1 MSRAKRNPIRDKNLL
16 DWLEHKGVL
25 GKMGHHLRPVG
36 RLSEPEIDD
45 ILIRILTNERLVEDW
60 PEDTSHL
67 IVMQNVRDGGY
78 HLRDIL
84 GLKKEEKVELLIA
97 LKTFIGKLLKHL
109 NSQHKRGIFEV
120 VPDTLAIKV
129 KHRGVAHPGLT
140 RDESFALT
148 HTTGER
154 GSYNEGRD
162 IRYMLGQYSN
172 RYLQS
177 IGASPNVVVLLRD
190 IIARYIVIHLT
201 RYLVKRPLATPD
213 EVSSVLTNIPDW
225 LFTEIL
231 TPYPGDSAEVLNCKE
246 VRDYLSSL
254 ELEATQCT
262 TNRYGISYKF
272 PDIAWYGDPEAV
284 SSWHIVL
291 AGVYMD
297 FRGREYPDVDNR
309 TYNLVKEITRC
320 PYVETGETLGP
331 LAEQDILEH
340 HPVMANM
347 NSLSYGS
354 DTLLRSYTNQ
364 QSVTQ
369 EILPAANF
377 DKKYI
382 IRVLE
387 GLHPESVPISKGITD
402 RQLGKIIDMRI
413 ALSTPGRDGS
423 PQILPTTISPT
434 GIHANRGEAEHPWAE
449 LNIRRAEAQFTK
461 LKIMSTLSTALFI
474 HEMIENGQTP
484 GAYKTL
490 YYKGPN
496 GKLRGK
502 DYFGVYQL
510 RLFYNSLYLLSITPK
525 VVTGRVKD
533 QRVLQA
539 ARKKINSEALPP
551 DIRERFLASYTKLYN
566 EWDERSLYEKK
577 GR

>member
-1 MSRAKRNPIRDKNLL
+1 MSRAKRKPIRDKNLL

-109 NSQHKRGIFEV
+109 NSQYKRGIFEV

-246 VRDYLSSL
+246 VR
-254 ELEATQCT
+254 
-262 TNRYGISYKF
+262 
-272 PDIAWYGDPEAV
+272 
-284 SSWHIVL
+284 
-291 AGVYMD
+291 
-297 FRGREYPDVDNR
+297 
-309 TYNLVKEITRC
+309 
-320 PYVETGETLGP
+320 
-331 LAEQDILEH
+331 
-340 HPVMANM
+340 
-347 NSLSYGS
+347 
-354 DTLLRSYTNQ
+354 
-364 QSVTQ
+364 
-369 EILPAANF
+369 
-377 DKKYI
+377 
-382 IRVLE
+382 
-387 GLHPESVPISKGITD
+387 
-402 RQLGKIIDMRI
+402 
-413 ALSTPGRDGS
+413 
-423 PQILPTTISPT
+423 TI
-434 GIHANRGEAEHPWAE
+434 
-449 LNIRRAEAQFTK
+449 
-461 LKIMSTLSTALFI
+461 
-474 HEMIENGQTP
+474 
-484 GAYKTL
+484 
-490 YYKGPN
+490 
-496 GKLRGK
+496 
-502 DYFGVYQL
+502 
-510 RLFYNSLYLLSITPK
+510 
-525 VVTGRVKD
+525 
-533 QRVLQA
+533 
-539 ARKKINSEALPP
+539 
-551 DIRERFLASYTKLYN
+551 
-566 EWDERSLYEKK
+566 
-577 GR
+577 